1 MGISDNEEHVGLVA
15 QEVQK
20 VIPEAVSTNSQGYL
34 LVNNDPIVWSMLNAI
49 KQQQRQIQRQQT
61 RMAKLTRELQNVRQV
76 QAENAS
82 LRRELLRI
90 AAEVQQI
97 RTHLQQE
104 QAQSAQVAAHAGEN

>member
-1 MGISDNEEHVGLVA
+1 MGITDNEQHVGQVA

-20 VIPEAVSTNSQGYL
+20 VIPEAVSANNQGYL
-34 LVNNDPIVWSMLNAI
+34 LVNNDPIIWSMLNAI
-49 KQQQRQIQRQQT
+49 KQQQQQIQWQQT

-82 LRRELLRI
+82 LRHDLERI
-90 AAEVQQI
+90 AAEVQQM

-104 QAQSAQVAAHAGEN
+104 QAQSVQVAVRTSGN